1 MNHKKQ
7 RLIPGLASTIFV
19 ALSFTMALTEASPI
33 VYMTN
38 QANPTA
44 FGTADL
50 GADSYTSVSTGLT
63 HQLVGLGSTN
73 GALYGAGASSSTL
86 YQINTV
92 TGALTTVG
100 SAGFTYWD
108 LGSTLSGLYGLDS
121 SGNLYS
127 VDATSGAST
136 LLGSTGLSVL
146 AGTTTLS
153 NGSNTL
159 YFAGANGDLYTL
171 STTNGAATVVGF
183 MGNGVRLGQN
193 VPLEMSALDLAGG
206 TLYADEGSPGSN
218 VVYTLNTSTGAATAM
233 AAISGAPGSADGW
246 AQIVGTSGSSVPEPG
261 TWALLLVGLGLA
273 SILRKKLPLR

>member
-1 MNHKKQ
+1 MNQNH
-7 RLIPGLASTIFV
+7 RLIPGLATIVV
-19 ALSFTMALTEASPI
+19 ALSFTTPLIEASPI

-50 GADSYTSVSTGLT
+50 GADSYTSISTSLT
-63 HQLVGLGSTN
+63 HQIVGLGSTN

-86 YQINTV
+86 YQINTT
-92 TGALTTVG
+92 TGALTAVG

-127 VDATSGAST
+127 VDATSGGST
-136 LLGSTGLSVL
+136 LLGSTGLSVQ

-153 NGSNTL
+153 NGSSTL

-206 TLYADEGSPGSN
+206 TLYGDEGSPGSN
-218 VVYTLNTSTGAATAM
+218 VVFTMNTSSGAATAVT
-233 AAISGAPGSADGW
+233 AISGAPGSADGW
-246 AQIVGTSGSSVPEPG
+246 AQIVGTSGGSVPEPG
-261 TWALLLVGLGLA
+261 TSALLLVGLGLA
-273 SILRKKLPLR
+273 SILRKKLPVK